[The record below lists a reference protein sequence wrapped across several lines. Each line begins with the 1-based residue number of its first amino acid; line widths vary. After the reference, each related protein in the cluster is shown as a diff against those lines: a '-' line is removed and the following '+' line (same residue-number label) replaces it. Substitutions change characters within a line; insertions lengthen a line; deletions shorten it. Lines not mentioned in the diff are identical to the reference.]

1 MRAGKW
7 KYSQLSSSFG
17 LLFAIIL
24 AWSAVVLGE
33 RLPVRSY
40 TSEDGLS
47 SSAIFDITRDAR
59 GFLWISTRDG
69 LIRFDG
75 YRFITYRF
83 GNGDADPTIFSVLA
97 TRGGVYWIDL
107 NRGTDYRFIPQVN
120 ATTIGPTGPPT
131 TQDDPRLP
139 LAAEPIIDTPLPHFE
154 DRAGNLWASDATG
167 LYLLRDVDGKLVS
180 HHIPLNLPDNPEK
193 AISFANFYDGEDSLW
208 TGTNWGVVRRLHDG
222 RIIHY
227 KIRPD
232 DKEDLVISLAEDR
245 DGRVWISRF
254 DGLFVMKPEPLSL
267 LGGLDDFNTR
277 KLVIKAGH
285 LGSDGRPQLPEKAG
299 EAVAF
304 TSEDLLHINSNGAQE
319 KSPAR
324 PMIYKLLRAFDGRIW
339 ISTSRGLVVFDGNEL
354 QRYTTDQGLYH
365 ANGIAE
371 DNEGNIWIGGN
382 GGLMRLNTKGL
393 ITFDS
398 ADGLTDPAVRS
409 IFEDRNGELHIV
421 GNGLALGHPTISR
434 LANSTFVTIE
444 PVLPEGTTTTWL
456 SNIAFLDSH
465 NELWMATQQKLYR
478 YSRVDRIE
486 DVSHKRPT
494 ASYSRRDGLSG
505 DAIFRIFEDSR
516 SDLWFS
522 TRRAAETNTQRGL
535 TRWTRATG
543 SFHAFSEMEGFP
555 PDVSPSAFAE
565 DRSGALWLGLSEGGL
580 VRYRD
585 GRFTRFSEQ
594 EGVPDGTVTD
604 LYLDRSG
611 RLWLASSRG
620 GLGRLDDPSA
630 PLPSFKFFTVADG
643 LASNNV
649 RCITEDL
656 FGNIYAGTVRGV
668 NRLSP
673 DTGRVRYYGIADG
686 LAGDFVTVAHRD
698 RQGAIWFGTYNG
710 VSKLVPEPDHP
721 STEPPIL
728 IGGLRIAGVDY
739 AVSPLGQSE
748 IVGPELSAN
757 QNDLEIDYS
766 SISVGAAAALRYQY
780 KLEGADQDW
789 SASTTQRS
797 ISYASLSPGAY
808 RFLVRAVGIDGTT
821 SAKPATISFRILRPV
836 WQRWWFVTI
845 AALFVVGATS
855 LLYKYRVNR
864 LLEVERVRTRIATD
878 LHDDIGASLSRMAIL
893 SEVVKQ
899 QNDGRNDRSARM
911 LTDISDSARSLVDS
925 MSDIVWSID
934 PRRDDLQSVV
944 RRVRQFAAD
953 ILETQGIKWDLLIA
967 ADLQHVKLQPEE
979 RRHLFLIFKEALT
992 NIARHAGCASVLVR
1006 VTVIGH
1012 QLRAEINDDGK
1023 GFVVFPTSA
1032 PGANGRG
1039 GHGLENMQARAA
1051 QLGGRLEI
1059 DSTAGVGTRLTLTM
1073 PLAEQH
1079 GMNMLFSRLRR

>member
-7 KYSQLSSSFG
+7 KYGDSAPGFG

-24 AWSAVVLGE
+24 AWSTAVLGE
-33 RLPVRSY
+33 RLPLRSY
-40 TSEDGLS
+40 TSADGLS
-47 SSAIFDITRDAR
+47 SSAIFDITRDPR
-59 GFLWISTRDG
+59 GFLWISSRDG

-75 YRFITYRF
+75 YRFVTYRF
-83 GNGDADPTIFSVLA
+83 GNGDADPTVHSLLA

-107 NRGTDYRFIPQVN
+107 NRGTDYRFVPQID
-120 ATTIGPTGPPT
+120 ATTVAPVGPPT
-131 TQDDPRLP
+131 TPDDPRLP
-139 LAAEPIIDTPLPHFE
+139 LTAEPIIDTPLPLFE
-154 DRAGNLWASDATG
+154 DRAGNLWTSDATG
-167 LYLLRDVDGKLVS
+167 LYLLSEVDGRLVS
-180 HHIPLNLPDNPEK
+180 HHIPLNLPENPEK
-193 AISFANFYDGEDSLW
+193 AISFVNFYDGEDSLW
-208 TGTNWGVVRRLHDG
+208 AGTNWGVVRRLHDG
-222 RIIHY
+222 RIVHY
-227 KIRPD
+227 NIRPAGKD
-232 DKEDLVISLAEDR
+232 DLVISLAEDR

-254 DGLFVMKPEPLSL
+254 DGLFVMKPEPLSS
-267 LGGLDDFNTR
+267 LGGLGDFTTR
-277 KLVIKAGH
+277 KLIIKAGH
-285 LGSDGRPQLPEKAG
+285 VGDDGRPQLPEKAD

-304 TSEDLLHINSNGAQE
+304 TSEDLLHIDSKAAQE
-319 KSPAR
+319 KPPAK
-324 PMIYKLLRAFDGRIW
+324 PMIYKLLRASDGRIW
-339 ISTSRGLVVFDGNEL
+339 ISTSRGLIVFDGQQL
-354 QRYTTDQGLYH
+354 RRYTTQQGLNH

-398 ADGLTDPAVRS
+398 ADGLIDPAVRN

-421 GNGLALGHPTISR
+421 GNGIALGHPIISR
-434 LANSTFVTIE
+434 LANGGFVTSH

-456 SNIAFLDSH
+456 SNIALLDSH

-478 YSRVDRIE
+478 YSGVNRIE
-486 DVSHKRPT
+486 DVSGKRPT
-494 ASYSRRDGLSG
+494 TSYSRRDGLSG
-505 DAIFRIFEDSR
+505 DAIYRIFEDSR
-516 SDLWFS
+516 GDLWIS
-522 TRRAAETNTQRGL
+522 TRRGSETDTQRGL
-535 TRWTRATG
+535 TRWERATAR
-543 SFHAFSEMEGFP
+543 FHAFSEVEGFP
-555 PDVSPSAFAE
+555 PEVSPSAFAE
-565 DRSGALWLGLSEGGL
+565 DRSGALWLGLSDGGL

-594 EGVPDGTVTD
+594 EGVPAGTVTD
-604 LYLDRSG
+604 LHLDRSG

-630 PLPSFKFFTVADG
+630 PLPSFKSFTIADG
-643 LASNNV
+643 LASNNI

-686 LAGDFVTVAHRD
+686 LAGDFVTVAYRD
-698 RQGAIWFGTYNG
+698 RQGALWFGTYNG
-710 VSKLVPEPDHP
+710 VSKLVPEPDQP

-766 SISVGAAAALRYQY
+766 SISVGAAAALHYQY

-789 SASTTQRS
+789 SAPTTQRS

-808 RFLVRAVGIDGTT
+808 RFLVRAVGVDGTT
-821 SAKPATISFRILRPV
+821 SAKPATISFRILRPM

-845 AALFVVGATS
+845 AALFVFGAAS
-855 LLYKYRVNR
+855 LLYKYRVNH

-893 SEVVKQ
+893 SEVVKL
-899 QNDGRNDRSARM
+899 QNDGQNERSSRM

-953 ILETQGIKWDLLIA
+953 VLESQGIKWDLLIA
-967 ADLQHVKLQPEE
+967 ADLAQVKLQPEE

-992 NIARHAGCASVLVR
+992 NIARHASCTGVLVQL
-1006 VTVIGH
+1006 TVAGH
-1012 QLRAEINDDGK
+1012 QLRAEISDDGK
-1023 GFVVFPTSA
+1023 GFLAIPRSA
-1032 PGANGRG
+1032 GANGRG
-1039 GHGLENMQARAA
+1039 GHGVENMRARAA

-1079 GMNMLFSRLRR
+1079 GMNMLFSRLRK

>member
-7 KYSQLSSSFG
+7 KHVDSASSLG
-17 LLFAIIL
+17 LLFAVLL
-24 AWSAVVLGE
+24 AWSTATLAE

-40 TSEDGLS
+40 TSADGLS

-75 YRFITYRF
+75 YRFVTYRF
-83 GNGDADPTIFSVLA
+83 GNSDADPTIHSLLA
-97 TRGGVYWIDL
+97 TREGVYWIDV
-107 NRGTDYRFIPQVN
+107 NRGTDYRFVPQVT
-120 ATTIGPTGPPT
+120 ATTVGPAGPPT

-139 LAAEPIIDTPLPHFE
+139 LAAEPITDTPVPQFE
-154 DRAGNLWASDATG
+154 DRSGNLWASDATG
-167 LYLLRDVDGKLVS
+167 LYLLREVDGKLAS

-254 DGLFVMKPEPLSL
+254 DGLFVMKPEPLSSL
-267 LGGLDDFNTR
+267 VGLGDFTMR
-277 KLVIKAGH
+277 KLVIKVGH
-285 LGSDGRPQLPEKAG
+285 VGEEGRPQLPERPG

-304 TSEDLLHINSNGAQE
+304 TSEDLLHVASKGAQE
-319 KSPAR
+319 KSPAK
-324 PMIYKLLRAFDGRIW
+324 PMIYKLLRASDGRIW
-339 ISTSRGLVVFDGNEL
+339 ISTSCGLVVFDGHQL
-354 QRYTTDQGLYH
+354 KRYTTEQGLYH

-409 IFEDRNGELHIV
+409 IYEDRNGELHIV
-421 GNGLALGHPTISR
+421 GNGLALGHPTVSR
-434 LANSTFVTIE
+434 LVNSAFVTIQ
-444 PVLPEGTTTTWL
+444 PDLPEGTTTTWL
-456 SNIAFLDSH
+456 SNVALLDSH

-478 YSRVDRIE
+478 YSGVNRIE
-486 DVSHKRPT
+486 DVSRKRPT

-505 DAIFRIFEDSR
+505 DAIYRIFEDSR
-516 SDLWFS
+516 GNLWIS
-522 TRRAAETNTQRGL
+522 TRRAAEINTQRGL
-535 TRWTRATG
+535 TRWERATAR
-543 SFHAFSEMEGFP
+543 FHAFSEVEGFP

-585 GRFTRFSEQ
+585 GRFTLFSEQ
-594 EGVPDGTVTD
+594 EGVPAGTVTD
-604 LYLDRSG
+604 LHFDHSG

-630 PLPSFKFFTVADG
+630 PLPRFKFFTVADG

-656 FGNIYAGTVRGV
+656 FGNIYVGTVRGV

-673 DTGRVRYYGIADG
+673 ETGRVRYYGIADG
-686 LAGDFVTVAHRD
+686 LAGDFVTVAYRD
-698 RQGAIWFGTYNG
+698 RQGALWFGTYNG
-710 VSKLVPEPDHP
+710 VSKLVPEPDKP
-721 STEPPIL
+721 STEPLIL

-780 KLEGADQDW
+780 KLEGADQHW
-789 SASTTQRS
+789 SAATTQRS

-808 RFLVRAVGIDGTT
+808 RFLVRAVGADGNT
-821 SAKPATISFRILRPV
+821 SARPATISFRILRPV
-836 WQRWWFVTI
+836 WQRSWFVTI
-845 AALFVVGATS
+845 TALFVFAAAF

-864 LLEVERVRTRIATD
+864 LLELERVRTRIATD
-878 LHDDIGASLSRMAIL
+878 LHDDIGSSLSQIAIL
-893 SEVVKQ
+893 SEVVRQKVGQ
-899 QNDGRNDRSARM
+899 DHAAVTEPLSKITTSSSELMD
-911 LTDISDSARSLVDS
+911 T
-925 MSDIVWSID
+925 MSDIVWAID
-934 PRRDDLQSVV
+934 PHKDRLTDLTQRMRRFASDVLTSRNIDFDFHETDAHRNLNLGADV
-944 RRVRQFAAD
+944 RRQVFLVCKESINNIVRHSSCSQVYIEFRVD
-953 ILETQGIKWDLLIA
+953 RDWLTLM
-967 ADLQHVKLQPEE
+967 VK
-979 RRHLFLIFKEALT
+979 
-992 NIARHAGCASVLVR
+992 
-1006 VTVIGH
+1006 
-1012 QLRAEINDDGK
+1012 D
-1023 GFVVFPTSA
+1023 
-1032 PGANGRG
+1032 NGRG
-1039 GHGLENMQARAA
+1039 FDTAHESEGHGLLSMEQRAKET
-1051 QLGGRLEI
+1051 GGALQITSRPGE
-1059 DSTAGVGTRLTLTM
+1059 GTVITLTM
-1073 PLAEQH
+1073 PIS
-1079 GMNMLFSRLRR
+1079 GRPKLRRIS